1 MFAISNILLIF
12 AYINKQKMEN
22 LKKQRVIRTE
32 RGWAGHFCLAD
43 SCQFKRNTLLSYKDI
58 NIVVSTVG
66 NLVIN
71 GKLKTL
77 GGDDRY
83 YETMA
88 FHSDVN
94 DKRFHDIDVSR
105 EISFDCDSAILKLN
119 ADDEANKMHEDV
131 VFEITTKLEHGYRFE
146 NYI

>member
-1 MFAISNILLIF
+1 MND
-12 AYINKQKMEN
+12 
-22 LKKQRVIRTE
+22 LKEQRVIRTE
-32 RGWAGHFCLAD
+32 RGWAGHFCCAD
-43 SCQFKRNTLLSYKDI
+43 NCKFKRNTLLSYKDI

-71 GKLKTL
+71 NKLEAL
-77 GGDDRY
+77 GGGDRY

-88 FHSDVN
+88 FHSDAN

-105 EISFDCDSAILKLN
+105 GISFDCNSAILKLD

-131 VFEITTKLEHGYRFE
+131 VFEITTKLEHGYKFE